1 MLQRNEKYAAVLAS
15 ALLLLASW
23 GAPGEDRKEDKD
35 KPSLSGTWTRQ
46 EGGAKIEFSGKDVMK
61 IYPHGDNKV
70 IVVVCE
76 YSLKKDGLVKAKIT
90 ELQGRAKEKVKEAAP
105 VGLEFSFKWQAKDD
119 SATLDDL
126 KGENTEAL
134 KAHVEG
140 KYDQKK

>member
-1 MLQRNEKYAAVLAS
+1 MMRTKVLLSSLALAIAFFTLATVSAFADDKKS
-15 ALLLLASW
+15 ALSGVW
-23 GAPGEDRKEDKD
+23 VMKEGE
-35 KPSLSGTWTRQ
+35 P
-46 EGGAKIEFSGKDVMK
+46 KIEFADKKVLK
-61 IYPHGDNKV
+61 IFPHGDNKV

-105 VGLEFSFKWQAKDD
+105 VGLEFTFKWQAKDD

-134 KAHVEG
+134 KAHMEG

>member
-1 MLQRNEKYAAVLAS
+1 
-15 ALLLLASW
+15 
-23 GAPGEDRKEDKD
+23 
-35 KPSLSGTWTRQ
+35 
-46 EGGAKIEFSGKDVMK
+46 MK

-105 VGLEFSFKWQAKDD
+105 VGLEFTFKWQAKDD

-126 KGENTEAL
+126 KGDNTEAL